1 MYGCAALDSFSPP
14 SLYTSRVRTHR
25 PYNAMPA
32 TTQLKTETA
41 SFDVEAFRA
50 DFPALHQDVYDDT
63 PLVYLDN
70 AATSQKPTAVIDR
83 LEEYYEEE
91 NSNVHRGVHRLSQ
104 NATDEYESARRSVA
118 DFINAPAPEQI
129 IFTRGTTEGLNLVSS
144 TFGEMVVG
152 EGDEILLTEMEH
164 HSNIVPWQMLAEEVG
179 AEIRVLPVTDRGE
192 LQMDRLGAFL
202 TDETA
207 LVAVTH
213 VSNTLGTINPVE
225 DLIDVAHGRDVP
237 VVLDGAQS
245 APHMPVDVQAL
256 DADFF
261 VFSGHKM
268 FGPTGIG
275 ILYGKRD
282 HLETMPP
289 YQGGGD
295 MIDQVSFDG
304 STYDGLPHKFEAGTP
319 NIADAVGL
327 GTAAEYIMD
336 LDWDAVQAHEDNV
349 LEYATEQVQDIDGL
363 RIVGTAP
370 EKTSVLSFVFEDIHP
385 YDAGT
390 FLDRLGIAVR
400 TGHHCTQPLV
410 KRYGLPGTIRAS
422 FAAYNTSEDVDR
434 LVEGLHRVKQMLD
447 S

>member
-1 MYGCAALDSFSPP
+1 
-14 SLYTSRVRTHR
+14 
-25 PYNAMPA
+25 MPA
-32 TTQLKTETA
+32 TTSPTTDTA

-50 DFPALHQDVYDDT
+50 DFPALHQDIYEDT

-83 LEEYYEEE
+83 LDHFYRHE

-104 NATDEYESARRSVA
+104 EATDEYEAARESLQT
-118 DFINAPAPEQI
+118 FINAPSTEEV
-129 IFTRGTTEGLNLVSS
+129 IFTRGTTEGLNLVAS
-144 TFGEMVVG
+144 TFGRMVVE

-164 HSNIVPWQMLAEEVG
+164 HSNIVPWQMLAEQVG
-179 AEIRVLPVTDRGE
+179 ATIRVLPVTDRGE
-192 LQMDRLGAFL
+192 LQMDRLGEFL
-202 TDETA
+202 TDDTA

-225 DLIDVAHGRDVP
+225 DLIDAAHAIDVP
-237 VVLDGAQS
+237 VVVDGAQS
-245 APHMPVDVQAL
+245 APHLPVDVQAL

-261 VFSGHKM
+261 VFSGHKV

-275 ILYGKRD
+275 LLYGKRE
-282 HLETMPP
+282 HLDAMPP

-304 STYDGLPHKFEAGTP
+304 TTYDDPPHKFEAGTP
-319 NIADAVGL
+319 NIADVVGL
-327 GTAAEYIMD
+327 GTALEYAMD
-336 LDWDAVQAHEDNV
+336 LDWSAVQAHEDDV
-349 LEYATEQVQDIDGL
+349 LEYATEQVRDIEGL
-363 RIVGTAP
+363 RLIGTAP

-422 FAAYNTSEDVDR
+422 FAAYNTREDADA
-434 LVEGLHRVKQMLD
+434 LADGLRKVRDMLG
-447 S
+447 

>member
-1 MYGCAALDSFSPP
+1 
-14 SLYTSRVRTHR
+14 
-25 PYNAMPA
+25 MPVKTQTNTA
-32 TTQLKTETA
+32 T
-41 SFDVEAFRA
+41 FDVEALRA
-50 DFPALHQDVYDDT
+50 DFPALQQDIYDDT

-70 AATSQKPTAVIDR
+70 AATSQKPTPVIER
-83 LEEYYEEE
+83 LERYYSTE

-104 NATDEYESARRSVA
+104 DATEDYESARESIA
-118 DFINAPAPEQI
+118 EFIGAPRPEQV

-144 TFGEMVVG
+144 TFGEMVVN

-164 HSNIVPWQMLAEEVG
+164 HSNIVPWQMLAEQVG
-179 AEIRVLPVTDRGE
+179 AEIRVLPVNDRGE
-192 LQMDRLGAFL
+192 LEMGRLPEFL
-202 TDETA
+202 TDDTA

-213 VSNTLGTINPVE
+213 VSNTLGTINPIT
-225 DLIDVAHGRDVP
+225 DLIDAAHGMDVP
-237 VVLDGAQS
+237 VVVDGAQS
-245 APHMPVDVQAL
+245 APHLPVDVQAL

-275 ILYGKRD
+275 ILYGKRE
-282 HLETMPP
+282 HLEAMPP

-295 MIDQVSFDG
+295 MIDEVSFEKT
-304 STYDGLPHKFEAGTP
+304 TYDGLPHKFEAGTP
-319 NIADAVGL
+319 NIADAIGL

-336 LDWDAVQAHEDNV
+336 LDWPAVQAHEDDV
-349 LEYATEQVQDIDGL
+349 LAYATEQAQQIDGL
-363 RIVGTAP
+363 RIVGTARQ
-370 EKTSVLSFVFEDIHP
+370 KTSVLSFVFDDIHP

-422 FAAYNTSEDVDR
+422 FAAYNTRADADALAS
-434 LVEGLHRVKQMLD
+434 GLKKVKQMLG
-447 S
+447 

>member
-1 MYGCAALDSFSPP
+1 
-14 SLYTSRVRTHR
+14 
-25 PYNAMPA
+25 MPA
-32 TTQLKTETA
+32 TTQPQTDTA
-41 SFDVEAFRA
+41 AFDAEAFRA
-50 DFPALHQDVYDDT
+50 DFPALQQNVYDDT

-70 AATSQKPTAVIDR
+70 AATSQKPNAVIDR
-83 LEEYYEEE
+83 LERFYRHE

-104 NATDEYESARRSVA
+104 DATEDYETARELIA
-118 DFINAPAPEQI
+118 EFIGAPAPEQV

-144 TFGEMVVG
+144 TFGEMIVD

-192 LQMDRLGAFL
+192 LAMDRLGEFL
-202 TDETA
+202 TDDTA

-225 DLIDVAHGRDVP
+225 NLIDAAHQMDVP
-237 VVLDGAQS
+237 VVVDGAQS
-245 APHMPVDVQAL
+245 APHLPVDVQAL

-275 ILYGKRD
+275 ILYGKRE
-282 HLETMPP
+282 HLEAMPP

-295 MIDQVSFDG
+295 MIDEVSFEKT
-304 STYDGLPHKFEAGTP
+304 TYDGLPHKFEAGTP
-319 NIADAVGL
+319 NIADAIGL
-327 GTAAEYIMD
+327 GTAAEYIMN
-336 LDWDAVQAHEDNV
+336 LDWDAVMAHEDDV
-349 LEYATEQVQDIDGL
+349 LAYATEQVQAIDGI
-363 RIVGTAP
+363 RIVGTAA

-390 FLDRLGIAVR
+390 FLDRLGVAVR
-400 TGHHCTQPLV
+400 TGHHCTQPLL

-422 FAAYNTSEDVDR
+422 FAAYNTRADADQ
-434 LVEGLHRVKQMLD
+434 LAEGLRRVKQMLG
-447 S
+447 

>member
-1 MYGCAALDSFSPP
+1 MS
-14 SLYTSRVRTHR
+14 
-25 PYNAMPA
+25 A
-32 TTQLKTETA
+32 TTKPQTKTT
-41 SFDVEAFRA
+41 SFDAEALRA
-50 DFPALHQDVYDDT
+50 DFPALQQDIYDDT

-70 AATSQKPTAVIDR
+70 AATSHKPTAVIDR
-83 LEEYYEEE
+83 LEHFHSRE

-104 NATDEYESARRSVA
+104 DATDEYESARESIA
-118 DFINAPAPEQI
+118 TFIDAPNPEQV
-129 IFTRGTTEGLNLVSS
+129 IFTRGTTEGLNLISS
-144 TFGEMVVG
+144 TFGELVVD

-164 HSNIVPWQMLAEEVG
+164 HSNIVPWQMLAEQVG

-192 LQMDRLGAFL
+192 LEMDRLGEFL
-202 TDETA
+202 TDDTA

-213 VSNTLGTINPVE
+213 VSNTLGTINPVG
-225 DLIDVAHGRDVP
+225 DLIDSAHAQDVP

-275 ILYGKRD
+275 ILYCKRE
-282 HLETMPP
+282 HLEVMPP
-289 YQGGGD
+289 YHGGGD
-295 MIDQVSFDG
+295 MIDEVSFEK

-319 NIADAVGL
+319 HIAGVVGL
-327 GTAAEYIMD
+327 GTAAEYMMD
-336 LDWDAVQAHEDNV
+336 LDWDAVQAHEDDV
-349 LEYATEQVQDIDGL
+349 LAYATEQVQAIDGL

-410 KRYGLPGTIRAS
+410 ERYGLPGTIRAS
-422 FAAYNTSEDVDR
+422 FAAYNTREDADR
-434 LVEGLHRVKQMLD
+434 LVKGLRRVKQMLGD

>member
-1 MYGCAALDSFSPP
+1 MPASIHT
-14 SLYTSRVRTHR
+14 YTPRLL
-25 PYNAMPA
+25 MPA
-32 TTQLKTETA
+32 TTSLTTDTA

-50 DFPALHQDVYDDT
+50 DFPALQQDIYEDT

-83 LEEYYEEE
+83 LDHFYRHE

-104 NATDEYESARRSVA
+104 EATDAYEAARTSLQR
-118 DFINAPAPEQI
+118 FINAPSSEEV
-129 IFTRGTTEGLNLVSS
+129 IFTRGTTEGLNLVAS
-144 TFGEMVVG
+144 TFGRMVVG

-164 HSNIVPWQMLAEEVG
+164 HSNIVPWQMLAEQVG
-179 AEIRVLPVTDRGE
+179 AEIQVLPVTDRGE
-192 LQMDRLGAFL
+192 LQMDRLGEFL
-202 TDETA
+202 TDDTA

-225 DLIDVAHGRDVP
+225 DLIGAAHAIDVP
-237 VVLDGAQS
+237 VVVDGAQS
-245 APHMPVDVQAL
+245 APHLPVDVQAL

-261 VFSGHKM
+261 VFSGHKV

-275 ILYGKRD
+275 ILYGKRE
-282 HLETMPP
+282 HLDAMPP

-304 STYDGLPHKFEAGTP
+304 TTYDDPPHKFEAGTP
-319 NIADAVGL
+319 NIADVVGL

-336 LDWDAVQAHEDNV
+336 LDWPAVQTHEDNV
-349 LEYATEQVQDIDGL
+349 LAYATEQVRDIEGL
-363 RIVGTAP
+363 RLIGTAP
-370 EKTSVLSFVFEDIHP
+370 DKTSVLSFVFDDIHP

-390 FLDRLGIAVR
+390 FLDRLGIAMR

-422 FAAYNTSEDVDR
+422 FAAYNTREDADV
-434 LVEGLHRVKQMLD
+434 LANGLRRVKKMLG
-447 S
+447 

>member
-1 MYGCAALDSFSPP
+1 
-14 SLYTSRVRTHR
+14 
-25 PYNAMPA
+25 MPA
-32 TTQLKTETA
+32 TTSPTTDTA

-50 DFPALHQDVYDDT
+50 DFPALQQDIYEDT

-83 LEEYYEEE
+83 LDHFYRHE

-104 NATDEYESARRSVA
+104 EATDEYEAARKSLQT
-118 DFINAPAPEQI
+118 FINAPTPEEV
-129 IFTRGTTEGLNLVSS
+129 IFTRGTTEGLNLVAS
-144 TFGEMVVG
+144 TFGRMVVE

-164 HSNIVPWQMLAEEVG
+164 HSNIVPWQMLAEQVG

-192 LQMDRLGAFL
+192 LQMNRLGEFL
-202 TDETA
+202 TDDTA

-225 DLIDVAHGRDVP
+225 DLIDAAHAIDVP
-237 VVLDGAQS
+237 VVVDGAQS
-245 APHMPVDVQAL
+245 APHLPVDVQAL

-261 VFSGHKM
+261 VFSGHKV

-275 ILYGKRD
+275 LLYGKRE
-282 HLETMPP
+282 HLDAMPP

-304 STYDGLPHKFEAGTP
+304 TTYDDPPHKFEAGTP
-319 NIADAVGL
+319 NIADVIGL
-327 GTAAEYIMD
+327 GTAVEYAMD
-336 LDWDAVQAHEDNV
+336 LDWSAVQAHEDDV
-349 LEYATEQVQDIDGL
+349 LEYATEQVRDIEGL
-363 RIVGTAP
+363 RLIGTAP
-370 EKTSVLSFVFEDIHP
+370 DKTSVLSFVFEDIHP

-422 FAAYNTSEDVDR
+422 FAAYNTRADADA
-434 LVEGLHRVKQMLD
+434 LADGLRKVKDMLG
-447 S
+447 

>member
-1 MYGCAALDSFSPP
+1 
-14 SLYTSRVRTHR
+14 
-25 PYNAMPA
+25 MPA
-32 TTQLKTETA
+32 TSSPPTDTA
-41 SFDVEAFRA
+41 AFDVEAFRA
-50 DFPALHQDVYDDT
+50 DFPALQQDVYEDT

-83 LEEYYEEE
+83 LDQFYRRE

-104 NATDEYESARRSVA
+104 TATDAYESARASLARFV
-118 DFINAPAPEQI
+118 NAGRPEEV
-129 IFTRGTTEGLNLVSS
+129 IFTRGTTEGLNLVAS
-144 TFGEMVVG
+144 TFGKMTVG
-152 EGDEILLTEMEH
+152 AGDEILLTEMEH

-192 LQMDRLGAFL
+192 LQMDRLDEFL
-202 TDETA
+202 TSDTA

-225 DLIDVAHGRDVP
+225 ALIDAAHARGVP
-237 VVLDGAQS
+237 VVVDGAQS
-245 APHMPVDVQAL
+245 APHMPVDMQAL

-275 ILYGKRD
+275 ILYGKHD
-282 HLETMPP
+282 HLEAMPP

-304 STYDGLPHKFEAGTP
+304 TTYDDPPHKFEAGTP
-319 NIADAVGL
+319 NIADVVGL
-327 GTAAEYIMD
+327 GTAAEYVMD
-336 LDWDAVQAHEDNV
+336 LDWAAVQAHEDDV
-349 LEYATEQVQDIDGL
+349 LAYATEQVEALEGV

-370 EKTSVLSFVFEDIHP
+370 EKTSVLSFVFDDIHP

-400 TGHHCTQPLV
+400 TGHHCTQPLL
-410 KRYGLPGTIRAS
+410 KRYGLPGTVRAS
-422 FAAYNTSEDVDR
+422 FAAYNTREDVDC
-434 LVEGLHRVKQMLD
+434 LVDGLRKVQRMLG
-447 S
+447 